1 MTRRLFGTRRLIEK
15 IRYISSWSVDD
26 SKVTINE
33 QKENCSP
40 PFVIVNGLAV
50 AMFSKLPYD
59 VEPEQALKHP
69 EVRDRIEAAMK
80 SLTVA
85 TDTFLNS
92 IVQSG
97 DKIP

>member
-1 MTRRLFGTRRLIEK
+1 MF
-15 IRYISSWSVDD
+15 
-26 SKVTINE
+26 
-33 QKENCSP
+33 C
-40 PFVIVNGLAV
+40 VNGLSTV
-50 AMFSKLPYD
+50 LFSKLPYD

-80 SLTVA
+80 SLTAA

-92 IVQSG
+92 IVQSS